1 MTFKQLL
8 SYMKPGET
16 INFTEYTLDRHERKH
31 VSIQIENGIIRDRFD
46 AGEIINRDR
55 LMEIYGEELDD
66 QTYLELSVSMSPRFL
81 ISVGTDESGNDMVKM
96 LTINEYFYDTGQQ
109 VVEVIGKT
117 HAEAPKKPLPGEEPN
132 YTEAMKAFDMF

>member
-66 QTYLELSVSMSPRFL
+66 QTYLALSVSMSPRFL

-96 LTINEYFYDTGQQ
+96 LTINEYF
-109 VVEVIGKT
+109 
-117 HAEAPKKPLPGEEPN
+117 
-132 YTEAMKAFDMF
+132 